1 MKRLIF
7 LFAIIVFVSGC
18 AHVVPQ
24 ELRDRAEQGT
34 SIPALFKDPD
44 EYKGRL
50 FILGGA
56 IVSSLNTQDGTYL
69 EVIEKP
75 LDYRER
81 PEYTDISRGRFLVLY
96 EGYLDTAVFSPG
108 REVTVAGEV
117 IGTKVR
123 PLGEINYSYLL
134 LRSRGLYL
142 LKGGSGIP
150 IQFGIG
156 VWHSF

>member
-1 MKRLIF
+1 MA
-7 LFAIIVFVSGC
+7 LFAFIIYVSGC

-24 ELRDRAEQGT
+24 ELRDKAEKGT
-34 SIPALFKDPD
+34 SVPALFKDPD
-44 EYKGRL
+44 EYKGRI

-56 IVSSLNTQDGTYL
+56 IVSAVNMQDGTYI
-69 EVIEKP
+69 EVVEKP
-75 LDYRER
+75 LDYRGR

-108 REVTVAGEV
+108 RDVTVAGEV
-117 IGTKVR
+117 IGTRVR
-123 PLGEINYSYLL
+123 HLGEINYSYLL

-142 LKGGSGIP
+142 LKQGNGVP

-156 VWHSF
+156 IWHSF